1 MSFHVH
7 YNHQYDGNRIDFPDE
22 SFTISGISNYKENCR
37 HIGYDSI
44 ITMKE
49 DPDNQFDSSAVAI
62 YFNDNIIGYVPKK
75 DEKIKKM
82 CIDHINDKLV
92 IINISTRIYGIRVIP
107 ETFYNPDPT
116 LERQVMFADPS

>member
-1 MSFHVH
+1 MSIYGH

-22 SFTISGISNYKENCR
+22 SFTISGISNYKEKCR
-37 HIGYDSI
+37 NIGYDSI

-49 DPDNQFDSSAVAI
+49 DSDNQFDSSAVAI

-82 CIDHINDKLV
+82 CIDHINDKLPGYTEYV
-92 IINISTRIYGIRVIP
+92 
-107 ETFYNPDPT
+107 
-116 LERQVMFADPS
+116 